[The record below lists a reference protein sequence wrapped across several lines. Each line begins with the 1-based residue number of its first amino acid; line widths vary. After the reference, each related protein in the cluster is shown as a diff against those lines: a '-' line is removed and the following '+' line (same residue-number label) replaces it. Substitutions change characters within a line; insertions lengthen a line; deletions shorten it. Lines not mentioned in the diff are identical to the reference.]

1 MSTDQTEVVPRR
13 TTPPEVSPPP
23 SCPAHGSY
31 AEVAKEGLPRL
42 YGPVAEA
49 DPEGIYNHL
58 REQYGSVA
66 PVALNGDVPAWL
78 VLGYREAMDVA
89 RTPTRFTRDAR
100 LWTDLLQ
107 GLLPSDSPLIP
118 MVGWR
123 PDAVSQ
129 DGPEHRRLRSALN
142 DSINRFDR
150 LGMRRFIRHYS
161 EQLIDGFA
169 GDGQADLAA
178 QYAGYLPMMVM
189 TRMVGLSEEYGPRL
203 VQASSDMVSGTE
215 RALTANQFV
224 GDTLTELVRERH
236 HAPGYDLASWLIE
249 HEAALND
256 DEVMNH
262 LRLVMIAANETTTT
276 LIANTLRMVLT
287 DPRFR
292 ASLTGGLMTVPD
304 AVEQVLW
311 DEPPLQVCPARFAT
325 EDTELADRRIRAG
338 DILLLGL
345 AAGNTDPYIRPDPA
359 KPMEGNRAHLAF
371 SRGPHECPGQDIGRA
386 ITEIAVDTL
395 LARLPD
401 IRLAVPEEELSYT
414 SSTWA
419 RHLDALPVRYAPT
432 ENQPRRPISSAA
444 ATAAAVSE
452 ALASSE
458 EAVAAAAPAPVP
470 PPAHSRM
477 RAFWQRLKAWW

>member
-1 MSTDQTEVVPRR
+1 M
-13 TTPPEVSPPP
+13 
-23 SCPAHGSY
+23 
-31 AEVAKEGLPRL
+31 PRL

-49 DPEGIYNHL
+49 DPEGIYAHL
-58 REQYGSVA
+58 REQYGAVA
-66 PVALNGDVPAWL
+66 PIAMSGDVPAWL

-89 RTPTRFTRDAR
+89 RTPGRFTRDAR

-129 DGPEHRRLRSALN
+129 DGPEHRRLRSAVN

-150 LGMRRFIRHYS
+150 LGMRRFIRHYC

-169 GDGQADLAA
+169 ADGRADLAV
-178 QYAGYLPMMVM
+178 QYAGHLPMMVM
-189 TRMVGLSEEYGPRL
+189 SRMVGLAEEYGPRL

-224 GDTLTELVRERH
+224 GETLTELVRQRH
-236 HAPGYDLASWLIE
+236 QQPGYDLASWLIE
-249 HEAALND
+249 HEAGLND

-325 EDTELADRRIRAG
+325 EETELAGRRIRAG
-338 DILLLGL
+338 DMLLLGL

-359 KPMEGNRAHLAF
+359 KAMEGNRAHLAF

-395 LARLPD
+395 LSRLPD
-401 IRLAVPEEELSYT
+401 VRLTVPVEELSYT

-419 RHLDALPVRYAPT
+419 RHLDSLPARFAPVQGRPEAPT
-432 ENQPRRPISSAA
+432 TAAA

-458 EAVAAAAPAPVP
+458 SAPAPAVPAPAAAPVAPIGLR
-470 PPAHSRM
+470 ART
-477 RAFWQRLKAWW
+477 RAFWRRVKAWW